1 MPQLHLRIA
10 RPVSNLERSV
20 VLYRNALGLEEI
32 GRFEDH
38 EGFDGVTLGKPGLD
52 YHLELTYC
60 RTHPIVPTPTP
71 EDLLVFYLPE
81 IDEWRETCLRML
93 AAGFIEVASFNPYW
107 QYHGRTFEDH
117 DRYRIV
123 LQQAA
128 WG

>member
-1 MPQLHLRIA
+1 MLLHLRIT
-10 RPVSNLERSV
+10 RPVSSLERSV
-20 VLYRNALGLEEI
+20 ALYRNGLGLEEI

-38 EGFDGVTLGKPGLD
+38 EGFDGVMLGKSGLD
-52 YHLELTYC
+52 YHLEFTYC
-60 RTHPIVPTPTP
+60 RTHPVNPAPAP

-107 QYHGRTFEDH
+107 QYHGRTFADP
-117 DRYRIV
+117 DGYRIV

-128 WG
+128 WR